1 MIGRLRAW
9 VPWVALGAVL
19 AGPAWLIV
27 STSFMLYD
35 DEGYVLLS
43 LRQFLAGHALYDE
56 LFTQYGPFPYAYHLL
71 VTGLLDLPMTH
82 VVGRALTTLHWVACS
97 VLAGLAARH
106 VTERLSVGLATAGIA
121 FALLWQMALEPNHP
135 GSLIAVLVAV
145 GGWLACR
152 WPAARRPA
160 GIAATLGALGAALLL
175 TKINIGVLFCS
186 SVGVILLLGTA
197 WPDRLAVAA
206 RVAAWMGLLALP
218 WGLMQAQ
225 LGQPAM
231 LFFAVQFTLAAAG
244 LLWVQPV
251 APAALPLRCTHA
263 VVIAFGLTLAA
274 VAVVPLLRGTSLAA
288 LIGAVLL
295 DPLRHPANF
304 IFPFPWEVRTGWLAA
319 VAWTLT
325 AAAGWHLRR
334 HGDLGRTLRALVVSA
349 RLAAFALFLFK
360 LPTWP
365 TIHTLWDYFGVCLP
379 LVPLF
384 VVPLRSPEASRA
396 LFPLAI
402 VALPQVL
409 HAYPVAGSQVGWGS
423 FLLLPVFAAGIA
435 EAWSVL
441 ADASA
446 PRVARVIRAGFAG
459 LLAAA
464 ALFVVFL
471 LAREGWQRHTGS
483 QPLGLPGAETI
494 RPGGE
499 ARITLRTLTLNAQVH
514 ADVLFSRPGM
524 YSYNLWSG
532 ADTPTL
538 RNATHW
544 SWLLNAAEQ
553 RAVVQRLE
561 ATPRRA
567 IITNRRLDEF
577 MVRYKV
583 PLDGPIQSHLLAGYR
598 PLFSMGDFEFLV
610 PRDSQAVPFGQ
621 IALQGRDDA
630 PAASGH
636 QPIMLQANLVLTGT
650 PASYALEAIEAPWNT
665 LLDFPAAGTRGY
677 LEPITREGRVFGPAV
692 PLPLR
697 QPVNGLFRLT
707 LFHDA
712 APPLR
717 YGSTMVLVVRD
728 GAGRVLAE
736 ASFFSSGDDAPPGAN

>member
-1 MIGRLRAW
+1 MMHRLRTW
-9 VPWVALGAVL
+9 VPWGVLGALL

-97 VLAGLAARH
+97 VLAGLVARDA
-106 VTERLSVGLATAGIA
+106 TGRTSVGLATAGIA

-135 GSLIAVLVAV
+135 GSLIAVLVAA
-145 GGWLACR
+145 GGWLAGR
-152 WPAARRPA
+152 WPDASRPA
-160 GIAATLGALGAALLL
+160 WIAAALGAIGAALLL
-175 TKINIGVLFCS
+175 TKVNIGVLFFS
-186 SVGVILLLGTA
+186 GVGVILLLGTA
-197 WPDRLAVAA
+197 WPGRFAAPTRLAVWA
-206 RVAAWMGLLALP
+206 GLLALP
-218 WGLMQAQ
+218 WGLMHPQ

-231 LFFAVQFTLAAAG
+231 LFFAIQFTLAAAL
-244 LLWVQPV
+244 LLWVQPA
-251 APAALPLRCTHA
+251 APAAMPVRCLP
-263 VVIAFGLTLAA
+263 
-274 VAVVPLLRGTSLAA
+274 VAVLAGGLVLVAIALVPLLRGTSVTA
-288 LIGAVLL
+288 LLGAVLL

-319 VAWTLT
+319 GAWALT
-325 AAAGWHLRR
+325 AAAGWQLRR
-334 HGDLGRTLRALVVSA
+334 AGGLGRTMRMLVVGA
-349 RLAAFALFLFK
+349 RLGALALFLFK

-384 VVPLRSPEASRA
+384 VVPLRPTGTARA

-423 FLLLPVFAAGIA
+423 FMLLPVFAAGLADAWA
-435 EAWSVL
+435 EL

-446 PRVARVIRAGFAG
+446 PRFARALRAGFTG
-459 LLAAA
+459 LLAVAA
-464 ALFVVFL
+464 TFVVAL
-471 LAREGWQRHTGS
+471 LAREGWQRHTTS
-483 QPLGLPGAETI
+483 RPLGLPGAEII

-544 SWLLNAAEQ
+544 SWLLNQTEQ
-553 RAVVQRLE
+553 SRIVQRLE
-561 ATPRRA
+561 ATRRRA

-583 PLDGPIQSHLLAGYR
+583 PLAGPIQSHLLAGYR
-598 PLFSMGDFEFLV
+598 PLFSLGDFEFLV
-610 PRDSQAVPFGQ
+610 PRDSRAEPFGR
-621 IALQGRDDA
+621 ITLQGRDDA
-630 PAASGH
+630 PADSGH
-636 QPIMLQANLVLTGT
+636 QPIMLQTNLVISGT

-677 LEPITREGRVFGPAV
+677 LEPITREGRVLGPAV
-692 PLPLR
+692 ALPVR
-697 QPVNGLFRLT
+697 EPVNGLFRLT
-707 LFHDA
+707 LFHDT
-712 APPLR
+712 APRLR
-717 YGSTMVLVVRD
+717 FGSSMALVVRD
-728 GAGRVLAE
+728 ASGRVLAE
-736 ASFFSSGDDAPPGAN
+736 ASFFSAGGAAPPGAG